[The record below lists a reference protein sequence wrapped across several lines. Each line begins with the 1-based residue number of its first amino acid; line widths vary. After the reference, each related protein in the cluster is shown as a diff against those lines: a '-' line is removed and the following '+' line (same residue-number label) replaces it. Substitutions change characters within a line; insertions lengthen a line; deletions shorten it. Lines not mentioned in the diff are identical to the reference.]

1 MRYRVIA
8 LTLPL
13 ALSLSGLLATQL
25 AAQDSQ
31 DTSVAEAARRA
42 QEQKKSTPKS
52 PKVIT
57 NDNLPGAPKPDAIT
71 PAGTQAAP
79 SPSAPNQLVN
89 TSEASPARPAP
100 IAADA
105 TEPAP
110 AADTT
115 PAPAATADAK
125 APPAPDN
132 AAANPEVAALKRQ
145 IADQQKEVDLLMRLY
160 ALDQDAFL
168 VNPDHAKDPQGKAKL
183 DTQQEEIHAKVA
195 ELAAL
200 KAKLDAIAPGES
212 AKVSQPK
219 P

>member
-1 MRYRVIA
+1 MRHRVIA
-8 LTLPL
+8 LTLPF
-13 ALSLSGLLATQL
+13 ALSLSALLATQL

-31 DTSVAEAARRA
+31 DTSVAEAARHA

-57 NDNLPGAPKPDAIT
+57 NDNLPAAPKPDATT
-71 PAGTQAAP
+71 PSGTQTPDAATQ
-79 SPSAPNQLVN
+79 SV
-89 TSEASPARPAP
+89 
-100 IAADA
+100 
-105 TEPAP
+105 P
-110 AADTT
+110 AADTAA
-115 PAPAATADAK
+115 APTAGTEAK
-125 APPAPDN
+125 AGD

-145 IADQQKEVDLLMRLY
+145 ITDQQKEVDLLLRLH

-168 VNPDHAKDPQGKAKL
+168 ANPDHAKDPQGKAKL

-200 KAKLDAIAPGES
+200 KAKLDAIVPGES
-212 AKVSQPK
+212 AKPPAAK

>member
-1 MRYRVIA
+1 MRHRVIA
-8 LTLPL
+8 LTLPF
-13 ALSLSGLLATQL
+13 ALSLSALLATQL
-25 AAQDSQ
+25 TAQDSQ
-31 DTSVAEAARRA
+31 DISVAEAARHA

-57 NDNLPGAPKPDAIT
+57 NDNLPAAPKPDATT
-71 PAGTQAAP
+71 PSGTQTPDAATQ
-79 SPSAPNQLVN
+79 SV
-89 TSEASPARPAP
+89 
-100 IAADA
+100 
-105 TEPAP
+105 P
-110 AADTT
+110 AADTAA
-115 PAPAATADAK
+115 APTAGTEAK
-125 APPAPDN
+125 AGD

-145 IADQQKEVDLLMRLY
+145 ITDQQKEVDLLLRLH

-168 VNPDHAKDPQGKAKL
+168 ANPDHAKDPQGKAKL

-212 AKVSQPK
+212 AKPPAPK

>member
-1 MRYRVIA
+1 MRHRVIA
-8 LTLPL
+8 LTLPF
-13 ALSLSGLLATQL
+13 ALSLSALLATEL

-31 DTSVAEAARRA
+31 DTSVAEAARHA

-57 NDNLPGAPKPDAIT
+57 NDNLPAAPKPDATT
-71 PAGTQAAP
+71 PSGTQTPDAATQ
-79 SPSAPNQLVN
+79 SV
-89 TSEASPARPAP
+89 
-100 IAADA
+100 
-105 TEPAP
+105 P
-110 AADTT
+110 AADT
-115 PAPAATADAK
+115 AAAAGTEAK
-125 APPAPDN
+125 AGD

-145 IADQQKEVDLLMRLY
+145 IADQQKEVDLLLRLH

-168 VNPDHAKDPQGKAKL
+168 ANPDHAKDPQGKAKL

-212 AKVSQPK
+212 AKPPAPK

>member
-1 MRYRVIA
+1 MRHRVIA
-8 LTLPL
+8 LTLPF
-13 ALSLSGLLATQL
+13 ALSLSALLATQL

-31 DTSVAEAARRA
+31 DTSVAEAARHA

-57 NDNLPGAPKPDAIT
+57 NDNLPAAPKPDATT
-71 PAGTQAAP
+71 PSGTQTPDAATQ
-79 SPSAPNQLVN
+79 SV
-89 TSEASPARPAP
+89 
-100 IAADA
+100 
-105 TEPAP
+105 P
-110 AADTT
+110 AADTAA
-115 PAPAATADAK
+115 APTAGTEAK
-125 APPAPDN
+125 AGD

-145 IADQQKEVDLLMRLY
+145 IADQQKEVDLLLRLH

-168 VNPDHAKDPQGKAKL
+168 ANPDHAKDPQGKAKL

-200 KAKLDAIAPGES
+200 KAKLDAIVPGES
-212 AKVSQPK
+212 AKPPAAK

>member
-1 MRYRVIA
+1 MRHRVIA
-8 LTLPL
+8 LTLPF
-13 ALSLSGLLATQL
+13 ALSLSALLATQL

-31 DTSVAEAARRA
+31 DTSVAEAARHA

-57 NDNLPGAPKPDAIT
+57 NDNLPAAPKPDATT
-71 PAGTQAAP
+71 PSGTQAP
-79 SPSAPNQLVN
+79 D
-89 TSEASPARPAP
+89 
-100 IAADA
+100 AA
-105 TEPAP
+105 TQSVP
-110 AADTT
+110 AADTAA
-115 PAPAATADAK
+115 APTAGTEAK
-125 APPAPDN
+125 AGE

-145 IADQQKEVDLLMRLY
+145 IADQQKEVDLLLRLH

-168 VNPDHAKDPQGKAKL
+168 ANPDHAKDPQGKAKL

-212 AKVSQPK
+212 AKPPAPK

>member
-13 ALSLSGLLATQL
+13 ALSVSGLLATQV

-57 NDNLPGAPKPDAIT
+57 NDNLPAAPKPDAT
-71 PAGTQAAP
+71 TTSGTQTPDAATQ
-79 SPSAPNQLVN
+79 S
-89 TSEASPARPAP
+89 
-100 IAADA
+100 
-105 TEPAP
+105 AP
-110 AADTT
+110 AADSAAA
-115 PAPAATADAK
+115 PAPGTDKKVGDAE
-125 APPAPDN
+125 
-132 AAANPEVAALKRQ
+132 ANPEVAALKRQ
-145 IADQQKEVDLLMRLY
+145 IADQQKEVDLLLRLQ

-168 VNPDHAKDPQGKAKL
+168 ANPDHAKDPQGKAKL

-212 AKVSQPK
+212 AKPPAPK

>member
-1 MRYRVIA
+1 MRHRVIA
-8 LTLPL
+8 LTLPF
-13 ALSLSGLLATQL
+13 ALSLSALLATQL

-31 DTSVAEAARRA
+31 DTSVAEAARHA
-42 QEQKKSTPKS
+42 QEEKKSTPKS

-57 NDNLPGAPKPDAIT
+57 NDNLPAAPKPDATT
-71 PAGTQAAP
+71 PSGTQTPDAATQ
-79 SPSAPNQLVN
+79 SV
-89 TSEASPARPAP
+89 
-100 IAADA
+100 
-105 TEPAP
+105 P
-110 AADTT
+110 AADTAA
-115 PAPAATADAK
+115 APTAGTEAK
-125 APPAPDN
+125 AGD

-145 IADQQKEVDLLMRLY
+145 IADQQKEVDLLLRLH

-168 VNPDHAKDPQGKAKL
+168 ANPDHAKDPQGKAKL

-212 AKVSQPK
+212 AKPPAPK

>member
-1 MRYRVIA
+1 MRHRVIA
-8 LTLPL
+8 LTLPF
-13 ALSLSGLLATQL
+13 ALSLSTLLARQL

-31 DTSVAEAARRA
+31 DTSVAEAARHA

-57 NDNLPGAPKPDAIT
+57 NDNLPAAPKPEATT
-71 PAGTQAAP
+71 PSGTQTPDAATQ
-79 SPSAPNQLVN
+79 SAPVAD
-89 TSEASPARPAP
+89 T
-100 IAADA
+100 AA
-105 TEPAP
+105 AP
-110 AADTT
+110 AAGT
-115 PAPAATADAK
+115 DAK
-125 APPAPDN
+125 AGD

-145 IADQQKEVDLLMRLY
+145 IADQQKEVDLLLRLH

-168 VNPDHAKDPQGKAKL
+168 ANPDHTKDAQGKAKL

-212 AKVSQPK
+212 AKPPAPK

>member
-1 MRYRVIA
+1 MRHRVIA

-13 ALSLSGLLATQL
+13 AWSLSGLLATQV

-57 NDNLPGAPKPDAIT
+57 NDNLPAAPKPDATT
-71 PAGTQAAP
+71 PSGTQTPDAATQ
-79 SPSAPNQLVN
+79 S
-89 TSEASPARPAP
+89 
-100 IAADA
+100 
-105 TEPAP
+105 AP
-110 AADTT
+110 AADSAA
-115 PAPAATADAK
+115 APAAGTDAK
-125 APPAPDN
+125 VGD

-145 IADQQKEVDLLMRLY
+145 IADQQKEVDLLLRLH

-168 VNPDHAKDPQGKAKL
+168 ANPDHAKDPQGKAKL

-212 AKVSQPK
+212 AKPPAPK